1 LAALRQDVQREK
13 SGRIHKRRQQVS
25 APLSFAQQRL
35 WFIHQLEPDLCAYN
49 FLLAARLKGEVN
61 VAALERSF
69 NEIIR
74 RHETLRTSFTFADT
88 QPLQVIAAEH
98 KLTLPVVD
106 LRAEP
111 EERRAAVAE
120 RLMME
125 QVEQPFDLAC
135 GPLLRVK
142 LLRLGQAEY
151 LVVLVLHHII
161 SDGWSMGVLLG
172 EMGRLYEGFV
182 AGRETELEE
191 LPIQYGDY
199 AEWQRNWLS
208 GAVLE
213 EQLEYW
219 RRQLAGMAALQL
231 PTDRP
236 RPPTQS
242 FRGDYLVWKLPSFD
256 TERLNSLSRQDGVT
270 LFMTLTAAFAV
281 VLHHLTEQIDIVIGT
296 DVANRNHVQIE
307 KLIGFFV
314 NQLVLRFNLS
324 GNPMFRE
331 LLKRTQR
338 TTLEAYAH
346 QELPFEMVVAALQP
360 ERQTSRMP
368 LFQVKLVLQNY
379 PLDQLELPGLVLTP
393 VPTPI
398 RTSKYDL
405 LFNINENNQGLAG
418 TLEYDTELFD
428 AASISRLL
436 RQYEAV
442 LRQVVAQPEIRL
454 TMLSRSL
461 VECEEQHSTTEEKQL
476 AETNLKKLKGIKRR
490 PVG

>member
-1 LAALRQDVQREK
+1 MTSISTERQKLLAMLLKDEGI
-13 SGRIHKRRQQVS
+13 SVS
-25 APLSFAQQRL
+25 RSPSIPCRSVVSPTPLSFAQQRL
-35 WFIHQLEPDLCAYN
+35 WFLDQIMSPNAAFN
-49 FLLAARLKGEVN
+49 TPAVARLKGEVN

-88 QPLQVIAAEH
+88 QPLQVIAAEY

-242 FRGDYLVWKLPSFD
+242 FRGAAYSFYISAEL
-256 TERLNSLSRQDGVT
+256 TTALRALSKREGVT
-270 LFMTLTAAFAV
+270 LFMTLMATLQTLFYRYTGQEDMTV
-281 VLHHLTEQIDIVIGT
+281 STGT
-296 DVANRNHVQIE
+296 SNRNHPE
-307 KLIGFFV
+307 TEALIGCF
-314 NQLVLRFNLS
+314 
-324 GNPMFRE
+324 
-331 LLKRTQR
+331 
-338 TTLEAYAH
+338 
-346 QELPFEMVVAALQP
+346 
-360 ERQTSRMP
+360 
-368 LFQVKLVLQNY
+368 
-379 PLDQLELPGLVLTP
+379 
-393 VPTPI
+393 I
-398 RTSKYDL
+398 
-405 LFNINENNQGLAG
+405 NIL
-418 TLEYDTELFD
+418 
-428 AASISRLL
+428 
-436 RQYEAV
+436 
-442 LRQVVAQPEIRL
+442 
-454 TMLSRSL
+454 
-461 VECEEQHSTTEEKQL
+461 
-476 AETNLKKLKGIKRR
+476 
-490 PVG
+490 